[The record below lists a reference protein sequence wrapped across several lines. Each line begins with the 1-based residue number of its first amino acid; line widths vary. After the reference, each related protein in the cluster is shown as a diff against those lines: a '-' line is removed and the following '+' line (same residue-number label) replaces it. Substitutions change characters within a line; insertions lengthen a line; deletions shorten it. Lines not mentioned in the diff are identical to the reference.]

1 MFTTISKLYAL
12 LDRRA
17 RWHIG
22 LLVFPML
29 GMAVLEM
36 ASIGLVIPLIQAL
49 MSDTESTVSE
59 VLGRFLPNIAVAGR
73 VELITLVFVAMFL
86 IKNCVY
92 ISIAYLINSVIHN
105 RSADFIQGMFGL
117 YVHRPLRFHLI
128 RNSAETVRNLTTGCN
143 RSFEAIRIL
152 MTLGLEIVLVIAT
165 VGLLFVIEPRITL
178 VAVFALIL
186 IAFIYYRFS
195 SPIFARWGAQVQRL
209 DGEMIKGV
217 NQTFGSIRDVKILHC
232 GDSQGDEFG
241 QLAREK
247 ARYLVGASTMQN
259 VPRLLLESMMIVFMA
274 GLIILLAG
282 EAGSGSEVI
291 STLGLFGMASLRLMP
306 SMSRI
311 MQGGGEFKNRAAYV
325 DTIHQDLID
334 GTHDTESALATSQRE
349 DLHFRRHL
357 VLEGITFRHPSA
369 DTVTL
374 DKIDLTIGY
383 GESIGIVG
391 ASGAGKT
398 TLLDIVMGLLKP
410 DSGSMRV
417 DGVDV
422 MSRLG
427 AWQRHI
433 GYVPQQVYLND
444 DTLGR
449 NIAFGL
455 PDGALSDERKI
466 EILRLAQL
474 HEVVA
479 GLPDGLDTVLGEHGV
494 RLSGGERQRVAIAR
508 ALSRDP
514 DVLVFDEATSALDN
528 ETERLMTRAIES
540 MAGNKTIIIIAHRL
554 STVRSCTKLVYL
566 NHGKVVAVGSFDE
579 LVETNMEFRRLA
591 ELGGISNVVPP
602 LS

>member
-1 MFTTISKLYAL
+1 
-12 LDRRA
+12 
-17 RWHIG
+17 
-22 LLVFPML
+22 
-29 GMAVLEM
+29 
-36 ASIGLVIPLIQAL
+36 
-49 MSDTESTVSE
+49 
-59 VLGRFLPNIAVAGR
+59 
-73 VELITLVFVAMFL
+73 
-86 IKNCVY
+86 
-92 ISIAYLINSVIHN
+92 
-105 RSADFIQGMFGL
+105 
-117 YVHRPLRFHLI
+117 
-128 RNSAETVRNLTTGCN
+128 
-143 RSFEAIRIL
+143 
-152 MTLGLEIVLVIAT
+152 
-165 VGLLFVIEPRITL
+165 
-178 VAVFALIL
+178 
-186 IAFIYYRFS
+186 
-195 SPIFARWGAQVQRL
+195 
-209 DGEMIKGV
+209 
-217 NQTFGSIRDVKILHC
+217 
-232 GDSQGDEFG
+232 
-241 QLAREK
+241 
-247 ARYLVGASTMQN
+247 
-259 VPRLLLESMMIVFMA
+259 
-274 GLIILLAG
+274 
-282 EAGSGSEVI
+282 
-291 STLGLFGMASLRLMP
+291 
-306 SMSRI
+306 
-311 MQGGGEFKNRAAYV
+311 
-325 DTIHQDLID
+325 
-334 GTHDTESALATSQRE
+334 
-349 DLHFRRHL
+349 
-357 VLEGITFRHPSA
+357 
-369 DTVTL
+369 
-374 DKIDLTIGY
+374 
-383 GESIGIVG
+383 
-391 ASGAGKT
+391 
-398 TLLDIVMGLLKP
+398 
-410 DSGSMRV
+410 MRV

-455 PDGALSDERKI
+455 PDGALSGERKI